1 MMSNR
6 TMKAKTLVDMVTSK
20 IEQLSEDDLNYL
32 DKLLH
37 KEFSRQCSNSTQ
49 WQSKNGYKDP
59 TDRTATLRKL
69 MEAVQSQK
77 KILTMP
83 KW

>member
-1 MMSNR
+1 
-6 TMKAKTLVDMVTSK
+6 MVSHKLANLT
-20 IEQLSEDDLNYL
+20 EHDLNYL

-37 KEFSRQCSNSTQ
+37 NEFSKQCNNTTQ
-49 WQSKNGYKDP
+49 WRSKNGYDGP
-59 TDRTATLRKL
+59 CDETSTLRKL

>member
-1 MMSNR
+1 
-6 TMKAKTLVDMVTSK
+6 MVTSK
-20 IEQLSEDDLNYL
+20 ISQLSESDLNYL
-32 DKLLH
+32 DELLH
-37 KEFSRQCSNSTQ
+37 KEFSKQCSNSTQ
-49 WQSKNGYKDP
+49 WRSKNGYNDP
-59 TDRTATLRKL
+59 NDRTHTLRRL

>member
-1 MMSNR
+1 
-6 TMKAKTLVDMVTSK
+6 MVSSK
-20 IEQLSEDDLNYL
+20 LANLTEDDLNYL

-37 KEFSRQCSNSTQ
+37 SEFSKQCNNSTQ
-49 WQSKNGYKDP
+49 WRSKNGYNDP
-59 TDRTATLRKL
+59 CDKTKQLSKI

>member
-1 MMSNR
+1 
-6 TMKAKTLVDMVTSK
+6 MVSSK
-20 IEQLSEDDLNYL
+20 LANLTADDLNYL

-37 KEFSRQCSNSTQ
+37 NEFSKQCNNTTQ
-49 WQSKNGYKDP
+49 WRSKNGYDGPCDK
-59 TDRTATLRKL
+59 TSTLRKL

>member
-1 MMSNR
+1 
-6 TMKAKTLVDMVTSK
+6 MVTSK
-20 IEQLSEDDLNYL
+20 IAQLNEHDLDYL
-32 DKLLH
+32 DQLLH
-37 KEFSRQCSNSTQ
+37 KEFSRQCNNTTQ
-49 WQSKNGYKDP
+49 WRSKNGYKDP
-59 TDRTATLRKL
+59 LDKTATLRKL

>member
-1 MMSNR
+1 
-6 TMKAKTLVDMVTSK
+6 MVTSK
-20 IEQLSEDDLNYL
+20 IAQLNESDLEYL
-32 DKLLH
+32 DQLLH
-37 KEFSRQCSNSTQ
+37 KEFSKQCSNSVQ
-49 WQSKNGYKDP
+49 WLSKNGYQDP
-59 TDRTATLRKL
+59 CDKTATLRKL

>member
-1 MMSNR
+1 
-6 TMKAKTLVDMVTSK
+6 MVTSK
-20 IEQLSEDDLNYL
+20 IAQLSETDLDYL
-32 DKLLH
+32 DQLLH
-37 KEFSRQCSNSTQ
+37 REFSKQCNSSTQ
-49 WQSKNGYKDP
+49 WRSKNGYQDP
-59 TDRTATLRKL
+59 CDKTATLRKL